1 MQRRHFLASSIAAST
16 LAAGASV
23 LGNAKG
29 SDAAEESGR
38 EYYELRQYRLR
49 SGPQTRLTNDFLRAA
64 LLPALGRLGIG
75 PVGVFNQI
83 IGPENPSIYVLMPST
98 SLKTLVTLEAALS
111 QDAVYQQAGNAF
123 LSAPAASPAYIRM
136 ESKLMIAF
144 AGRPRLTLPPQTAA
158 RGPRVFELRTYESPS
173 DRDHVRKVEMFH
185 HGEFDIFRA
194 AGFSPVFY
202 GDTLIGARMP
212 NLTYMLAF
220 DSLDERN
227 RLWDAFQTAPAWKRL
242 TGSPRYNYESIV
254 TNVTNLIVGP
264 ASYSQI

>member
-23 LGNAKG
+23 LGNATG
-29 SDAAEESGR
+29 SDAAGESGR

-49 SGPQTRLTNDFLRAA
+49 SGPQARLTGNFLRNA

-75 PVGVFNQI
+75 PVGVFNQL
-83 IGPENPSIYVLMPST
+83 IGPENPSIYVLMPSS
-98 SLKTLVTLEAALS
+98 SLKTLVTVEASLA
-111 QDAVYQQAGNAF
+111 QDSAYQEAGKAF
-123 LSAPAASPAYIRM
+123 LSAPAESPAFVRM

-144 AGRPRLTLPPQTAA
+144 EGRPRLTLPPQTAG
-158 RGPRVFELRTYESPS
+158 RSPRVFELRTYESPS
-173 DRDHVRKVEMFH
+173 DRDHIRKVEMFH

-194 AGFSPVFY
+194 AGFYPVFY

-227 RLWDAFQTAPAWKRL
+227 RLWDAFQNAPAWKKL

-264 ASYSQI
+264 TPYSEI